1 MKRENTMLYH
11 LVAFLT
17 IAVWGTTFVWTKL
30 LIQNGLS
37 PVNIFTIRFLMAYV
51 LLLGFSLI
59 RVRKHKFMWFAN
71 GWKEELKMMGLG
83 ITAGSMYF
91 LSENAA
97 LQYTTATNASLIV
110 CSCPLF
116 TMLLFAA
123 VYKSE
128 RFNKIQIIGS
138 MLAFA
143 GMAIVVL
150 NGRFVLHLQPAGD
163 SLAFAACISWAI
175 YSLLMKPMTSRYPT
189 LFLTRK
195 VFFYGL
201 VTALPYYII
210 TPGLPPAEVLMR
222 PQVIANLLF
231 LGCVA
236 SMVCYLTWNWC
247 MAKLGA
253 MVATNWVYFNPI
265 ATIVVAW
272 WVLDEQITGYFIVGS
287 ALILAG
293 MYLSDKRGKNED
305 KAKLPKA

>member
-128 RFNKIQIIGS
+128 LFNKIQIIGS

-175 YSLLMKPMTSRYPT
+175 YSLLMKPMTGRYPT

>member
-1 MKRENTMLYH
+1 MIYH

-30 LIQNGLS
+30 LIHNGLS
-37 PVNIFTIRFLMAYV
+37 PVNIFTMRFLMAYI

-71 GWKEELKMMGLG
+71 GWKEELKMVGLG
-83 ITAGSMYF
+83 ITSGSMYF

-128 RFNKIQIIGS
+128 RFNKMQIIGS

-150 NGRFVLHLQPAGD
+150 NGRFVLKLNIAGD
-163 SLAFAACISWAI
+163 SLAFVACISWAV
-175 YSLLMKPMTSRYPT
+175 YSLLMKPIMGRYPT

-210 TPGLPPAEVLMR
+210 DPRLPSVEVLMR

-272 WVLDEQITGYFIVGS
+272 LVLDEKITGFFIAGS

-293 MYLSDKRGKNED
+293 MYLSDKRGKAPA
-305 KAKLPKA
+305 KAELPKT